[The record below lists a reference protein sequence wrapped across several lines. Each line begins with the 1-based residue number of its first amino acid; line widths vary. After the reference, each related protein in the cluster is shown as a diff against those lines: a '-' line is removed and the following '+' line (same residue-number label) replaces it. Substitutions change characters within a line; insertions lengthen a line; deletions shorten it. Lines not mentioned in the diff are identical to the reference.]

1 MWSYL
6 AFVLDCFYELN
17 LCVDSLVA
25 LGSILMILGFIGPK
39 EVEVWGEE
47 EKDIRL
53 HFRFH
58 FTKSSVK
65 YSYIR
70 FLEHFRTFL
79 FRLFL

>member
-6 AFVLDCFYELN
+6 AFVLYCFSELS
-17 LCVDSLVA
+17 LCVDSSVA
-25 LGSILMILGFIGPK
+25 LGSVLMILGFIGPN
-39 EVEVWGEE
+39 EVEMWGEK
-47 EKDIRL
+47 EKDIRM

-65 YSYIR
+65 YFYIR